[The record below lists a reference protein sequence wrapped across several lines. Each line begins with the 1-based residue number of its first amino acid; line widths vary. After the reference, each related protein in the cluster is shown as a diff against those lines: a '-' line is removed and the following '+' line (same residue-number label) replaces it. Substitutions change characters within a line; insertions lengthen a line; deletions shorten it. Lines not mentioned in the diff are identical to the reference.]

1 MTLRSND
8 GPIYVKPGV
17 SNRVRSL
24 PFRIQLSPAHL
35 IASFNAQKGLFLVD
49 YLLSA
54 TTRRKCP
61 HSGWNLLKL
70 ETRTFVTIT
79 PPEAEIQR
87 PLQVTPYSP
96 PLDDMDLFR
105 LPFMQ
110 TIRVHTP
117 KAVLI
122 IVQLHHETHPNHFV
136 SLSQNVTLFPTPAV

>member
-1 MTLRSND
+1 MDTQWQEQAKNPNWQEKARYETAPIEECSVTLRSND

-110 TIRVHTP
+110 TIRVKH
-117 KAVLI
+117 L
-122 IVQLHHETHPNHFV
+122 
-136 SLSQNVTLFPTPAV
+136 